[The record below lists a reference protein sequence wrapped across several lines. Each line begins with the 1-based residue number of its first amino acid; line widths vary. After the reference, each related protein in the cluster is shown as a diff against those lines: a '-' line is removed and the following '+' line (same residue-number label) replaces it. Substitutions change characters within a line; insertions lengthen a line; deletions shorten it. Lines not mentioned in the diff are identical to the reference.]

1 MLSIR
6 FLQLPPGEIVFTQGG
21 LANSVFYIR
30 SGGVR
35 IRITHRGKW
44 WTIADLHAGEFFGEH
59 CLSDYH
65 CRPNTAT
72 TLENTTLVEIDKH
85 EMAHTL
91 EIRSKWRELFIR
103 NLIEHKIALEKI
115 LIHNVQCRLASED
128 EE

>member
-6 FLQLPPGEIVFTQGG
+6 FLQLPPGEIVFTQGE

-35 IRITHRGKW
+35 IRITQGGKG

-59 CLSDYH
+59 CLSDYL

-72 TLENTTLVEIDKH
+72 TLEKTTLVEIDKH
-85 EMAHTL
+85 EMVHTL
-91 EIRSKWRELFIR
+91 EMRSKWRELFIR
-103 NLIEHKIALEKI
+103 NLIEHKSALERI
-115 LIHNVQCRLASED
+115 LIHNFQCRPASEG
-128 EE
+128 EQ

>member
-6 FLQLPPGEIVFTQGG
+6 FLQLPPDEIIFTKGE
-21 LANSVFYIR
+21 LASSVFYIR

-72 TLENTTLVEIDKH
+72 TLEKTTLVEIDKH
-85 EMAHTL
+85 EIVHIL
-91 EIRSKWRELFIR
+91 ETRSKWRELFIR
-103 NLIEHKIALEKI
+103 NLIVHKIALERI
-115 LIHNVQCRLASED
+115 LIQNIQNRLDLEH